1 MNETYYLDGKK
12 YTFETQEE
20 LDAWLAENT
29 GASKTND
36 QTDFNVEPVKTET
49 DLVTAKTIEQP
60 VEEVETPPQVTKSDD
75 TIISSNISQQDFINI
90 SSGGFT
96 EREED
101 MSSALYDIYNPE
113 RDENKVQFEQYG
125 AGNNI
130 RAILPDGDSEEI
142 ELSGAGAF
150 GVETAKMKA
159 DHTRLVNFLNQKK
172 ELELDSGFK
181 NNMTNVF
188 QNRKETL
195 VGDDL
200 DGNMAKE
207 LNLLDLKDEN
217 GGKYTFKAVDWTT
230 NAIEITLPNGS
241 KKTFNVGS
249 FESGKGNV
257 SYGVNAEKHQK
268 QTIQSIF
275 KYIESNPSNYEQTEE
290 YNLELKKIEKVID
303 EIITPETISSLFSVN
318 DPFGPSVEN
327 NMFDQQSKNV
337 LIHKI
342 KKELGVLEGNF
353 LGIAS
358 GDRPETTEL
367 VDEGKVKKFKDLT
380 REQQN
385 RLIENKIEQYVNV
398 SFDNAKSTLSN
409 AKFEGLINTDNNILT
424 QADINNHYTSEDSPA
439 GIYSRFDNEF
449 DRSIYLNLQALDV
462 PGITEAQA
470 NTYKNNITANKTL
483 KQEANLG
490 KKSSFFDINTM
501 SYTYNNVENTKAG
514 VYSIDKDESQVTEN
528 GLTIPSKKEK
538 EEEIIALKLTR
549 PELKTKAIQINAAT
563 DQWQHSWNNE
573 KHRFILNTMG
583 ASSPEGDGVSVSKEQ
598 FFENGKIVV
607 RDVVVATDA
616 WAAKN
621 SHRLQDFTM
630 GDKMAKSYLAHMS
643 RMQLGIDLKT
653 DRAIYDEVYG
663 LNQTVESEEQS
674 GVTSFIRGIERS
686 LVGVNTAKRIN
697 LDRGIPNEE
706 FRNAFVDLVEIDF
719 TKTDENGQ
727 IVNYEATRKEVEYA
741 KPTYGETVGSATS
754 GIPRM
759 LFDFGVANKALG
771 VIGLNKMVGTLV
783 GNLNAGRYAVST
795 SKGLQ
800 KFTKNGL
807 KNHINKFQP
816 NGNKRAANMFKGV
829 VAGSDDEAKIIN
841 TWMKAYAKRNGIKI
855 KDISIPASFASRSQ
869 AVLTT
874 SLFEGV
880 KMELAMQMPAITGM
894 GYDPETQ
901 GKVGEAFATGF
912 GFGFMSGIV
921 PWDKMFKAAM
931 GTPATST
938 TKAAPGLFGAEAA
951 YKGTKIPFSKMEIG
965 HKGIYDYFVAAPLN
979 FYAGSQFGGFTNQ
992 VVDGLM
998 EKKSWTDWLDEN
1010 YADEDHFFKHAVSE
1024 LIMGTVMR
1032 THKFNRFDFASQGR
1046 LQKLR
1051 QESNQKLY
1059 YGENSV
1065 YQLKNKVDPKTKKPI
1080 KRKVFDFETGK
1091 TVNKFEQE
1099 YVLRKG
1105 KTKSDAEKYSS
1116 VVDMA
1121 SRRLQRM
1128 EDTKLFLD
1136 PVIGPLKFAESFK
1149 PALKELGIKSE
1160 NFKIKYDYNSSG
1172 FNVSFVQPG
1181 KKYSNG
1187 LVNKTGE
1194 LAVEATF
1201 NPKNMNPGWVP
1212 HELLHIG
1219 MEKLFSEDIM
1229 FKDKYIDG
1237 LIAITKEMKTDQ
1249 GVSLYKLLVEGKVLK
1264 GQTVTVV
1271 DPITGEKS
1279 IDIVNINAKQVKEW
1293 ELFAYVGEYFRK
1305 ESNSQILEANYG
1317 FDKLATFTD
1326 KMVKE
1331 KFGKDVNIDQF
1342 NTRKELV
1349 SFYLNYGKSIG
1360 ESAGIKGSLK
1370 HLEKFTSPT
1379 KTKNQ
1384 QKTREQTDKF
1394 FGRGSTKELRST
1406 DLNNKINDLKN
1417 KRKTHPAFLKYLDDK
1432 DVEKYKNNKEIQKIN
1447 EDIKTMELNLKNM
1460 PDDVTFGEKGSVQ
1473 RKINDF
1479 ARVDNRAMTEKEWNA
1494 PGGGKEKA
1502 LVELQKEGGA
1512 FDGIILSGLDF
1523 SKGGVQGRSRETW
1536 VEDVKYGITGKGK
1549 IDKKTGENVQT
1560 FISKGLFGVISR
1572 FNKGKWGNEGE
1583 NESLSGF
1590 VNSQYQMRRGEVSNY
1605 YKKNPIAKSLESPS
1619 GKGSTIGDKLLAGKD
1634 LKIEAFENQN
1644 LSLEWINNKKG
1655 EYKEIVEIEG
1665 QRKAKNEIP
1674 IDKKVFENGWQ
1685 KEILKNTPKTAV
1697 LEKMGY
1703 RDIMDQAPK
1712 FTEEM
1717 YGVKLSDAVR
1727 NKPNEIGSET
1737 NLKNG
1742 QEFVRG
1748 SFKVKVMEEG
1758 VNKEGVLEKRQQRVG
1773 EEGEFVTRE
1782 VKNSTR
1788 IADILPEG
1796 TVKFDKGV
1804 SDKLVGRSAFPRL
1817 GTLGEL
1823 YHLATPKNYSRV
1835 ELARLGF
1842 ETNLKPHSDGH
1853 WRAATGPGGRIFIK
1867 GKAKGQKLTGKDVEQ
1882 YVGIKDGKLT
1892 ALSSDRSLGGKLR
1905 RIMTEEGRHITE
1917 QTITEYGDLNQNII
1931 VSLKGGKSRSFW
1943 SKTLEKEKSAYN
1955 RKVFSEEV
1963 RSDAYIG
1970 ELLGEVKI
1978 ELDKGN
1984 SGSMENAVKNSL
1996 VNHFELYK
2004 STKNDAEFTMSISTL
2019 KTIAKEI
2026 YKEFKFTKD
2035 PKRIARGI
2043 AMRAYKSVTIP
2054 NEMDGVEAKYNLK
2067 DPSVELMKGPSDLFS
2082 KKDVDRGI
2090 VNERRIA
2097 KEMTEKY
2104 GVGFYE
2110 SFFLPGSSQGGGIGK
2125 FATLK
2130 DMADGVIKGVRYSLF
2145 RSANKNTSKSKAF
2158 LEGDINY
2165 DAYTMLKSVYKEIA
2179 AEKGVEVSSLKKYT
2193 ETTRA
2198 TQSKGGVKKMVM
2210 EAIGLSGNGKNFNI
2224 ENALKLNKS
2233 GEKNKE
2239 VLLESVESL
2248 MEAYKNGDV
2257 SQRVV
2262 RQWIEMHA
2270 GNMFGLIKT
2279 SASLSVL
2286 PNVKL
2291 QDLVKEYGTKS
2302 EDYVLEHM
2310 TPAKRVKSRIY
2321 DYILSKGD
2329 PAMKEAMSLTL
2340 RDHKTT
2346 LVPKK
2351 YDTMVNKTLQ
2361 ADLPS
2366 WHLPGM
2372 NPTRSRYYE
2381 ANHQFDFDLG
2391 LKDFVT
2397 NEVFDFNTTM
2407 SVKQRATEFA
2417 RVGKNIRKTL
2427 PKIFQPGI
2435 NRKFNSKNLE
2445 HINNINKALAEG
2457 RKANKKA
2464 QGMSTFDFDETVGIS
2479 QNFVFARKGKET
2491 KKIASNEWPFVGD
2504 KLLAEGWKMDFTDFN
2519 KVTKGKPGPLMQKMK
2534 NQIKKFGSENVF
2546 ILTAR
2551 APESQKAIHDYL
2563 KSEGINIP
2571 IENITGLGNS
2581 TGEAKALWMLKKFSE
2596 GYNDM
2601 YFVDDAMPNVKAVK
2615 DVLDQLDIKSKVQ
2628 QALMRG
2634 FNATD
2639 LNIKVNDILEHSLN
2653 IGSEKRFTKAE
2664 GKFRGK
2670 DKKRRR
2676 FFMADSA
2683 ADLELLIEPLYG
2695 KGKKGKKAKEWFNQN
2710 YYKTWEKGIN
2720 NLNTAQQAAANDYM
2734 ALRKQNKSVVKSLD
2748 KAVEGTNFT
2757 NDAAMRV
2764 YIWNKAGF
2772 KIPGLAPTSKAKL
2785 VNYVSKNAE
2794 LLNFAEKVAVL
2805 TRIENG
2811 LKQPTETWW
2820 GETIASEISE
2830 IGKGTSRKK
2839 YLGEWLE
2846 RSKEIFS
2853 EENLNKM
2860 EAELGPKWRESM
2872 DNMLYRMETGSTRN
2886 SDMGRIGNDIM
2897 NYLNGSVGAIMNLNT
2912 RSAVLQLIS
2921 TVNFINHAENNPF
2934 QAARAFA
2941 NQPQYWKDFMKI
2953 MNSDMLKQRRDGLQ
2967 INVTEAELAA
2977 AVNGKGSKAKRAL
2990 SWILKQGYLPTKI
3003 ADSFAISSG
3012 GATYYRNRA
3021 RMYQKQGFSLKEAES
3036 KAFIDFQAVAERTQQ
3051 SSRPDLLSKQQVS
3064 FEGRLLLPFAN
3075 TPMQMNRIM
3084 IKEYLDISKGR
3095 YKGFYGEGSFTNKV
3109 SKIAYYGGIQSA
3121 IFAGLQTGLFA
3132 LMANGDDDD
3141 LEIEKSVKAINT
3153 MADSFLRGMGISGVV
3168 AAGIKNAYLAFRKED
3183 KRAFMGD
3190 FSEVSEALLNMSPTI
3205 GSKFSKL
3212 DGAGNT
3218 YKYNKKEIYQKGLS
3232 LDNTPLIDAST
3243 QTVEAIFNIPVNRAF
3258 KKIQNIKNALDD
3270 NNENWQR
3277 VMMAAG
3283 WSNWDVG
3290 VEGRK
3295 KPKLKKKS
3303 KYSGFVE

>member
-1 MNETYYLDGKK
+1 MNTTYYLDGKA
-12 YTFETQEE
+12 YTFETQEQ
-20 LDAWLAENT
+20 LDLWLAENPT
-29 GASKTND
+29 ATKTND
-36 QTDFNVEPVKTET
+36 KVET
-49 DLVTAKTIEQP
+49 DQSTDVNTGQLPSPSNTID
-60 VEEVETPPQVTKSDD
+60 VEKVETPPQVVKTKD
-75 TIISSNISQQDFINI
+75 TEFSNDISQEEFVSI

-96 EREED
+96 EREEN
-101 MSSALYDIYNPE
+101 MQEALYNIYNPE

-130 RAILPDGDSEEI
+130 RAVLPDGDYEEI

-150 GVETAKMKA
+150 GVETAEMKA
-159 DHTRLVNFLNQKK
+159 DYTRLVKFLNQKK
-172 ELELDSGFK
+172 ELEISSDFR
-181 NNMTNVF
+181 NNMVSVF

-200 DGNMAKE
+200 DGNIAKE

-217 GGKYTFKAVDWTT
+217 GGKYTFEAVDWAK
-230 NAIEITLPNGS
+230 NAIKINLPNS
-241 KKTFNVGS
+241 SSKTFNVGS
-249 FESGKGNV
+249 FESGKGNI
-257 SYGVNAEKHQK
+257 SYGGNAQKHQR
-268 QTIQSIF
+268 QTIQAIF

-303 EIITPETISSLFSVN
+303 DMITPEKITNLLGGGSNV
-318 DPFGPSVEN
+318 FGEAVEN
-327 NMFDQQSKNV
+327 QMFDQQSKNV
-337 LIHKI
+337 LIQQI
-342 KKELGVLEGNF
+342 KKRLGTLEGNF

-358 GDRPETTEL
+358 GDRPENTEL
-367 VDEGKVKKFKDLT
+367 IKEGKVKRFKDLT

-385 RLIENKIEQYVNV
+385 TLIEHKIEQYVNV
-398 SFDNAKSTLSN
+398 SLDNQKSTLSN
-409 AKFEGLINTDNNILT
+409 TKFNNLIKKDNNILN
-424 QADINNHYTSEDSPA
+424 QADVDNHYTSKDSPA
-439 GIYSRFDNEF
+439 SIYSRFDNDF

-462 PGITEAQA
+462 PGITDAKA
-470 NTYKNNITANKTL
+470 NTYRNNITANKVL
-483 KQEANLG
+483 KQEAGLG
-490 KKSSFFDINTM
+490 KKSSFFDIKTM
-501 SYTYNNVENTKAG
+501 SYTYNNVENTEAG
-514 VYSIDKDESQVTEN
+514 VYSIDRDESQVTED

-538 EEEIIALKLTR
+538 EKEIIALKLTR
-549 PELKTKAIQINAAT
+549 PELKTKAIQINAAV
-563 DQWQHSWNNE
+563 DQWQHNWNTK
-573 KHRFILNTMG
+573 KHKFILN
-583 ASSPEGDGVSVSKEQ
+583 SVHGQ
-598 FFENGKIVV
+598 GRVV
-607 RDVVVATDA
+607 YETDA
-616 WAAKN
+616 WAAEN
-621 SHRLQDFTM
+621 SHMLQDVSM
-630 GDKMAKSYLAHMS
+630 SDEMSKNYLAHMS

-674 GVTSFIRGIERS
+674 GVQSFVRGLEKS
-686 LVGVNTAKRIN
+686 VGGVNSAARIN

-706 FRNAFVDLVEIDF
+706 FRNAFVDLVETDF
-719 TKTDENGQ
+719 EKVDENGQ
-727 IVNYEATRKEVEYA
+727 IVNYEATRAEVEYA

-771 VIGLNKMVGTLV
+771 VIGLNRMVGNLV
-783 GNLNAGRYAVST
+783 GNLNRGRYAIST
-795 SKGLQ
+795 NKGVQ
-800 KFTKNGL
+800 KFTQNGL

-880 KMELAMQMPAITGM
+880 KMEVAMQMPAITGI

-901 GKVGEAFATGF
+901 GKVGESFATGF
-912 GFGFMSGIV
+912 GFGFMSGVV
-921 PWDKMFKAAM
+921 PWDKMFRSVM

-992 VVDGLM
+992 IVDGLM

-1010 YADEDHFFKHAVSE
+1010 YGDEDHFFKHAVSE

-1046 LQKLR
+1046 LQKMR
-1051 QESNQKLY
+1051 QQANKKLY

-1065 YQLKNKVDPKTKKPI
+1065 YVKTNKIDPKTKKPI
-1080 KRKVFDFETGK
+1080 KQKFFDPEK
-1091 TVNKFEQE
+1091 LKIVEKNLKE

-1105 KTKSDAEKYSS
+1105 KTKADAEKYTS

-1128 EDTKLFLD
+1128 EDTKLYLD
-1136 PVIGPLKFAESFK
+1136 PVLGPIKFAESFK

-1160 NFKIKYDYNSSG
+1160 NFKVNYDYNSTG
-1172 FNVSFVQPG
+1172 FNVAFVQPG
-1181 KKYSNG
+1181 KKFSNG

-1194 LAVEATF
+1194 LAVEAKF

-1219 MEKLFSEDIM
+1219 MEKLFGEDIM
-1229 FKDKYIDG
+1229 FKGKYIDG
-1237 LIAITKEMKTDQ
+1237 LISLTKEMKTDE
-1249 GVSLYKLLVEGKVLK
+1249 GVSLHDLLVEKKVLK
-1264 GQTVTVV
+1264 GTDLYNV
-1271 DPITGEKS
+1271 
-1279 IDIVNINAKQVKEW
+1279 KQLKEW

-1305 ESNSQILEANYG
+1305 ESNAQMLEANYG

-1360 ESAGIKGSLK
+1360 ESTGIKGSLK
-1370 HLEKFTSPT
+1370 HLEKFTSPV
-1379 KTKNQ
+1379 KTKRQ
-1384 QKTREQTDKF
+1384 QDRREFLDNF
-1394 FGRGSTKELRST
+1394 YGVGSTKELRSI
-1406 DLNNKINDLKN
+1406 DLNNKINALKN
-1417 KRKTHPAFLKYLDDK
+1417 KRKTHPAFLEYLKDK
-1432 DVEKYKNNKEIQKIN
+1432 DIEKYKNNKEIQKLA

-1460 PDDVTFGEKGSVQ
+1460 PDDITFGEKGTVE

-1479 ARVDNRAMTEKEWNA
+1479 ARVDGRIMTKEEWDA
-1494 PGGGKEKA
+1494 SGGGKEKA
-1502 LVELQKEGGA
+1502 LLELQKEGGS
-1512 FDGIILSGLDF
+1512 FDGIITKGLDF
-1523 SKGGVQGRSRETW
+1523 SKGGIQGRTRETW
-1536 VEDVKYGITGKGK
+1536 IEDVKYGVTGKGRK
-1549 IDKKTGENVQT
+1549 DKKTGENVQT
-1560 FISKGLFGVISR
+1560 FISKGLYGVISR
-1572 FNKGKWGNEGE
+1572 FNKGKWGTAEQ

-1634 LKIEAFENQN
+1634 VRIEAFENAN
-1644 LSLEWINNKKG
+1644 MSLEWISNKKG

-1674 IDKKVFENGWQ
+1674 VDKKVFEDGWQ
-1685 KEILKNTPKTAV
+1685 KEILKNTPKTSV

-1703 RDIMDQAPK
+1703 RDITDQAPK

-1727 NKPNEIGSET
+1727 NKPNEIGGET

-1758 VNKEGVLEKRQQRVG
+1758 VNKEGVLEKRQRVS
-1773 EEGEFVTRE
+1773 EEGELVTRE

-1823 YHLATPKNYSRV
+1823 YHLATPKNYTRA
-1835 ELARLGF
+1835 ELQELGF
-1842 ETNLKPHSDGH
+1842 ETNPKPHSQGY
-1853 WRAATGPGGRIFIK
+1853 WRAATGPGGRVYIK
-1867 GKAKGQKLTGKDVEQ
+1867 GKAKGQKLTSKDVEQ
-1882 YVGIKDGKLT
+1882 YIGIKDNKLT

-1905 RIMTEEGRHITE
+1905 RLMSEEGRHITE
-1917 QTITEYGDLNQNII
+1917 QTISEYGDVNANIL
-1931 VSLKGGKSRSFW
+1931 VNLKGGKSRSFW
-1943 SKTLEKEKSAYN
+1943 SKTLEREKSAYN
-1955 RKVFSEEV
+1955 KKVFSEEV
-1963 RSDAYIG
+1963 RSDVYINN
-1970 ELLGEVKI
+1970 LFNEVKI
-1978 ELDKGN
+1978 ELNKG
-1984 SGSMENAVKNSL
+1984 SDASMENAVKNSL

-2004 STKNDAEFTMSISTL
+2004 STKNDSEFTMSISTL

-2035 PKRIARGI
+2035 PKRIARGV

-2054 NEMDGVEAKYNLK
+2054 NEMEGVEAKYGLK
-2067 DPSVELMKGPSDLFS
+2067 DPSIEFIKGPSELFS
-2082 KKDVDRGI
+2082 KTDIDKGI

-2097 KEMTEKY
+2097 KEMTKKH

-2110 SFFLPGSSQGGGIGK
+2110 TFFLAGSSQGGGIGK
-2125 FATLK
+2125 FATLQG
-2130 DMADGVIKGVRYSLF
+2130 MADGIVKGLRYSIF
-2145 RSANKNTSKSKAF
+2145 RSSNKNTSKSKAA
-2158 LEGDINY
+2158 LEGDANY

-2179 AEKGVEVSSLKKYT
+2179 AEKGVKVEDLKKYET
-2193 ETTRA
+2193 EVE
-2198 TQSKGGVKKMVM
+2198 KGVFVPTAKRVNQTKVGVKMEVM
-2210 EAIGLSGNGKNFNI
+2210 KELGM
-2224 ENALKLNKS
+2224 LNKNATVFDLKAANKLFEY

-2239 VLLESVESL
+2239 VLLETVESL
-2248 MEAYKNGDV
+2248 MEAYKDGL

-2286 PNVKL
+2286 PSVKM
-2291 QDLVKEYGTKS
+2291 QDLIKQYGIKM

-2310 TPAKRVKSRIY
+2310 TPAKRIKSRIY

-2329 PAMKEAMSLTL
+2329 PAMKEAMELTL

-2346 LVPKK
+2346 LIPKQ

-2381 ANHQFDFDLG
+2381 ANHPLDFDLG
-2391 LKDFVT
+2391 LTNFVT
-2397 NEVFDFNTTM
+2397 GEVFDFNIGM
-2407 SVKQRATEFA
+2407 SAKQRAAEFN

-2435 NRKFNSKNLE
+2435 NKNYNSKNLG
-2445 HINNINKALAEG
+2445 HINDINKALTEG

-2464 QGMSTFDFDETVGIS
+2464 RGMSTFDFDETVGIS

-2534 NQIKKFGSENVF
+2534 NQIKKFGPENVF

-2571 IENITGLGNS
+2571 IENVTGLGNS
-2581 TGEAKALWMLKKFSE
+2581 TGEAKALWMLEKFAE

-2615 DVLDQLDIKSKVQ
+2615 EVLEQLDIKSKVQ
-2628 QALMRG
+2628 QAVIRN
-2634 FNATD
+2634 FNSKD
-2639 LNIKVNDILEHSLN
+2639 LNTKVNDILEHSLN

-2670 DKKRRR
+2670 DKKRRK

-2695 KGKKGKKAKEWFNQN
+2695 KGKKGKEAKKWFNEN

-2734 ALRKQNKSVVKSLD
+2734 ALRKQNKDVVKSLD

-2772 KIPGLAPTSKAKL
+2772 KIPGLAPTSQTKL
-2785 VNYVSKNAE
+2785 VNHVSKNAE
-2794 LLNFAEKVAVL
+2794 LLNYAEKVAVL

-2830 IGKGTSRKK
+2830 IGKGVSRKK

-2886 SDMGRIGNDIM
+2886 TDMGRIGNNIM

-2912 RSAVLQLIS
+2912 RSATLQLIS

-2977 AVNGKGSKAKRAL
+2977 AVHGKGSKAKRAL

-3084 IKEYLDISKGR
+3084 IKEYLDLYKGR
-3095 YKGFYGEGSFTNKV
+3095 YEGFYGENSFTNKV
-3109 SKIAYYGGIQSA
+3109 SKIAYYGAIQSA

-3132 LMANGDDDD
+3132 LMANSDDDD
-3141 LEIEKSVKAINT
+3141 LEIEKSVRAVNT

-3168 AAGIKNAYLAFRKED
+3168 ASGIKNAYLAFKKED
-3183 KRAFMGD
+3183 EKGFRGD
-3190 FSEVSEALLNMSPTI
+3190 FDEVAEALLNMSPTI

-3212 DGAGNT
+3212 DAAGNT
-3218 YKYNKKEIYQKGLS
+3218 YKFNKKEIYQKGFTME
-3232 LDNTPLIDAST
+3232 NTPLIDVTT
-3243 QTVEAIFNIPVNRAF
+3243 QTTEAIFNIPVNRAF
-3258 KKIQNIKNALDD
+3258 RKIQNIQGALDD
-3270 NNENWQR
+3270 QNENWQR

-3290 VEGRK
+3290 IDGK
-3295 KPKLKKKS
+3295 KRKKS
-3303 KYSGFVE
+3303 KSKKKYDYVQE

>member
-1 MNETYYLDGKK
+1 MNSIYYLDGKE
-12 YTFETQEE
+12 YTFDTQEE
-20 LDAWLAENT
+20 LELWLAKNPS
-29 GASKTND
+29 ASQTND
-36 QTDFNVEPVKTET
+36 KVDFKPSTDFNVQPTQAQVNEV
-49 DLVTAKTIEQP
+49 DEQK
-60 VEEVETPPQVTKSDD
+60 VEELEIPPQVTKSDD
-75 TIISSNISQQDFINI
+75 TIISSDISQEDFINI

-96 EREED
+96 EREEN
-101 MSSALYDIYNPE
+101 MSDALYDIYNPE

-125 AGNNI
+125 SGNNI

-150 GVETAKMKA
+150 GIETAEMKA

-172 ELELDSGFK
+172 ELRLDSNFK
-181 NNMTNVF
+181 YNMTNVF

-249 FESGKGNV
+249 FESGKGNIG
-257 SYGVNAEKHQK
+257 YGVNAKKHQK
-268 QTIQSIF
+268 QTIQAIF

-303 EIITPETISSLFSVN
+303 GIITPETITNLFSAS
-318 DPFGPSVEN
+318 DPFGQGVEN

-358 GDRPETTEL
+358 GDRPENTEL

-385 RLIENKIEQYVNV
+385 ILIENKIEQYVNV

-409 AKFEGLINTDNNILT
+409 TKFEGLIKQDNNILT
-424 QADINNHYTSEDSPA
+424 QEDINNHYTSEDSPA
-439 GIYSRFDNEF
+439 SIYSRYDNKF

-462 PGITEAQA
+462 SGITETQA
-470 NTYKNNITANKTL
+470 KIYTDNVTANKNL
-483 KQEANLG
+483 KQEAGLG

-514 VYSIDKDESQVTEN
+514 VYSIDTEESQVTEN

-538 EEEIIALKLTR
+538 EKEIIDLKLTR

-563 DQWQHSWNNE
+563 DQWQHSWNND
-573 KHRFILNTMG
+573 KHRFFLNDMG
-583 ASSPEGDGVSVSKEQ
+583 ESETGQPFIYE
-598 FFENGKIVV
+598 
-607 RDVVVATDA
+607 TDA

-621 SHRLQDFTM
+621 SHMLVEIYSGGSAVKD
-630 GDKMAKSYLAHMS
+630 SYLAHMS

-674 GVTSFIRGIERS
+674 GVTSFVRGIERS

-697 LDRGIPNEE
+697 LERGIPNEE
-706 FRNAFVDLVEIDF
+706 FRNAFVDLVETDF
-719 TKTDENGQ
+719 EKVDENGQ
-727 IVNYEATRKEVEYA
+727 IVNYEATRNEVEYA
-741 KPTYGETVGSATS
+741 KPTYGETIGSATS

-771 VIGLNKMVGTLV
+771 VIGLNKMVGTLI

-816 NGNKRAANMFKGV
+816 NGKKRAANMFKGV

-841 TWMKAYAKRNGIKI
+841 TWMKAYSKRNGIKI
-855 KDISIPASFASRSQ
+855 KDISIPASFSSRSQ

-912 GFGFMSGIV
+912 GFGFMSGVV
-921 PWDKMFKAAM
+921 PWDKMFRSVM

-992 VVDGLM
+992 IVDGLM

-1046 LQKLR
+1046 LQTMR
-1051 QESNQKLY
+1051 QQANQKLFR
-1059 YGENSV
+1059 GENSV
-1065 YQLKNKVDPKTKKPI
+1065 YQLKNKIDPKTKKPI
-1080 KRKVFDFETGK
+1080 KQKFFDPEK
-1091 TVNKFEQE
+1091 LKMVQKNVQE

-1105 KTKSDAEKYSS
+1105 KTKADAEKYSS

-1149 PALKELGIKSE
+1149 PALKEMGVKSE
-1160 NFKIKYDYNSSG
+1160 NFKVTYDYNSTG
-1172 FNVSFVQPG
+1172 FNVSFVAPG
-1181 KKYSNG
+1181 KKFSNG
-1187 LVNKTGE
+1187 TTNKTKE
-1194 LAVEATF
+1194 TSIEAKF

-1219 MEKLFSEDIM
+1219 MEKLFGEDIM

-1249 GVSLYKLLVEGKVLK
+1249 GVSLYDLLVEAKVLK
-1264 GQTVTVV
+1264 GTDLYNV
-1271 DPITGEKS
+1271 
-1279 IDIVNINAKQVKEW
+1279 KQVKEW

-1305 ESNSQILEANYG
+1305 ESNSQVLEANYG

-1360 ESAGIKGSLK
+1360 ESTGIKGSLK
-1370 HLEKFTSPT
+1370 HLEKFTSPV
-1379 KTKNQ
+1379 KTKRQ
-1384 QKTREQTDKF
+1384 QERREFLDKF
-1394 FGRGSTKELRST
+1394 YGVGNTKQLRSI
-1406 DLNNKINDLKN
+1406 DLNNKINALKN
-1417 KRKTHPAFLKYLDDK
+1417 KRKTHPAFLQYLEDK
-1432 DVEKYKNNKEIQKIN
+1432 DIEKYKNNKEIQKLA
-1447 EDIKTMELNLKNM
+1447 EDIKTMERNLKNM
-1460 PDDVTFGEKGSVQ
+1460 PDDISFGEKGTVE

-1479 ARVDNRAMTEKEWNA
+1479 ARVDKRAMTEKEWNA
-1494 PGGGKEKA
+1494 PKGGKEKA

-1512 FDGIILSGLDF
+1512 FDGIIVSGLDF

-1536 VEDVKYGITGKGK
+1536 LEDVKYGITGKGK
-1549 IDKKTGENVQT
+1549 KDKKTGENVQT

-1572 FNKGKWGNEGE
+1572 FNKGKWETAE
-1583 NESLSGF
+1583 QNESLSAW

-1842 ETNLKPHSDGH
+1842 ETNLKPHSAGH

-1978 ELDKGN
+1978 ELNKGN

-2004 STKNDAEFTMSISTL
+2004 STKNDAEFTMSIPTL

-2054 NEMDGVEAKYNLK
+2054 NEMDGVESKYNLK
-2067 DPSVELMKGPSDLFS
+2067 DPSIEILKLSEDLFG
-2082 KKDVDRGI
+2082 KNIVDKGI

-2110 SFFLPGSSQGGGIGK
+2110 TFFLPGSSQGGGIGK

-2130 DMADGVIKGVRYSLF
+2130 DMADGVVKGIRYSLF

-2179 AEKGVEVSSLKKYT
+2179 AEKGVKVSSLKKYT

-2198 TQSKGGVKKMVM
+2198 TQSKGGVKKAVM

-2224 ENALKLNKS
+2224 NNALKLHKS

-2248 MEAYKNGDV
+2248 MKAYKNGDV

-2329 PAMKEAMSLTL
+2329 PAMKEAMNLTL

-2407 SVKQRATEFA
+2407 STKQRAIEFA

-2445 HINNINKALAEG
+2445 HVNNINKALAEG

-2464 QGMSTFDFDETVGIS
+2464 RGMSTFDFDETVGIS
-2479 QNFVFARKGKET
+2479 QNFVFARKGKQT

-2571 IENITGLGNS
+2571 IKNITGLGNS

-2628 QALMRG
+2628 QAIIRD
-2634 FNATD
+2634 FNAKD
-2639 LNIKVNDILEHSLN
+2639 LNTKVNDILEHSLN

-2670 DKKRRR
+2670 DKKRRK

-2695 KGKKGKKAKEWFNQN
+2695 KGKKGKEAKKWFNQN

-2720 NLNTAQQAAANDYM
+2720 DLNTAQQAAANDYM

-2772 KIPGLAPTSKAKL
+2772 KIPGLAPTSQTKL
-2785 VNYVSKNAE
+2785 VNHVSKNAE
-2794 LLNFAEKVAVL
+2794 LLNFAEKVTVL

-2886 SDMGRIGNDIM
+2886 NDMGRIGNNIM

-2934 QAARAFA
+2934 QAAKAFA

-2977 AVNGKGSKAKRAL
+2977 AVTGKGSKAKRAL

-3084 IKEYLDISKGR
+3084 IKEYLDLYKGR
-3095 YKGFYGEGSFTNKV
+3095 YEGFYGENSFTNKV

-3141 LEIEKSVKAINT
+3141 LEIEKSVRAVNT

-3168 AAGIKNAYLAFRKED
+3168 ASGIKNAYLAFKKED
-3183 KRAFMGD
+3183 EKGFRGD
-3190 FSEVSEALLNMSPTI
+3190 FDEVAEALLNMSPTI

-3218 YKYNKKEIYQKGLS
+3218 YKYNKKEIYQRGFTIE
-3232 LDNTPLIDAST
+3232 NTPLIDVTT
-3243 QTVEAIFNIPVNRAF
+3243 QATEAIFNIPVNRAF
-3258 KKIQNIKNALDD
+3258 RKIQNIQGALDD
-3270 NNENWQR
+3270 QNENWQR

-3290 VEGRK
+3290 IDGKKRK
-3295 KPKLKKKS
+3295 KVKIPK
-3303 KYSGFVE
+3303 KYDYVQE